1 MTSLACIYI
10 FYTIPISFAQSLVS
24 PKNLGEIPRFQKWGF
39 LSADILSGLVTALL
53 YTLFF
58 ALCPMMFKVIANSG
72 SHATSVQEA
81 EKYALKYYWYFMLV
95 TAFCFTGLADA
106 ATKIW
111 ESR

>member
-1 MTSLACIYI
+1 
-10 FYTIPISFAQSLVS
+10 
-24 PKNLGEIPRFQKWGF
+24 
-39 LSADILSGLVTALL
+39 
-53 YTLFF
+53 
-58 ALCPMMFKVIANSG
+58 MFKAIANSG